1 MDGVG
6 GERLATYER
15 RTGWLLNV
23 AAVLFLVVYAWPIL
37 DPGLPSGVIRACSVG
52 NVVIWIGF
60 AVDYLVRLALAPS
73 KVRFVRGHVLELP
86 RPWRGSG
93 ERR

>member
-1 MDGVG
+1 
-6 GERLATYER
+6 
-15 RTGWLLNV
+15 
-23 AAVLFLVVYAWPIL
+23 
-37 DPGLPSGVIRACSVG
+37 VG
-52 NVVIWIGF
+52 NVAIWIGF

-73 KVRFVRGHVLELP
+73 KVRFVRGHVLDLVVLALPLLAHCGRCEPP